1 MKQNSKFLLI
11 GLLVLSILIS
21 ISAINATDDNTS
33 MNAIKT
39 ADNTQDL
46 LNTQTNTIQK
56 NNSIKSITK
65 DLSISKDTI
74 NQILIIK

>member
-65 DLSISKDTI
+65 SENK
-74 NQILIIK
+74 KK